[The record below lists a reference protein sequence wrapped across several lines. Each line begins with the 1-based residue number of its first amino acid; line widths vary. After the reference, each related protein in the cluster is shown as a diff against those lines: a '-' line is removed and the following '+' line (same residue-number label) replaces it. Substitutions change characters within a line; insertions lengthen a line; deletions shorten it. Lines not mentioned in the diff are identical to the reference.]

1 MKKITLLIFLL
12 QIANAYTQVA
22 EVSSGRISGV
32 VLEQGTGNVLEG
44 VTVRLLSER
53 DSSLVGGSQTD
64 NNGFYMIE
72 DADFG
77 RYLLTASMVGHNSV
91 TLKGIHLSR
100 KTPELFADTI
110 FLKSGETTTE
120 EIDVTA
126 ERSLIEFKADKK
138 VYNVEGNI
146 LDKGGNASD
155 LLRKIP
161 SVSVDQ
167 DGNVSLRG
175 SSNVRFMIDGKMVRQ
190 NTTAI
195 LEQTPAGSIESIE
208 IISNPGSKY
217 EAEGE
222 AGLIN
227 IVLKKGNE
235 LSGYAGQLS
244 LGAGNGDKYNAALSL
259 SKKDSKLNIYGN
271 YGFRDFDMNFDGGS
285 SLTNYFVNDP
295 KFINESVNSLMKNI
309 SHNLKAGTD
318 FYLSPKTTLGI
329 SATYQFRDRN
339 SSEKTL
345 TENLNQAGVN
355 TLNEM
360 TNSTEKD
367 KGNVFETSLT
377 FNSIFDSPQN
387 TLSGEAAIAFNN
399 EDEDI
404 ATNTQQYD
412 SNMNPLNNT
421 PLIKNSLSS
430 ENNFSGSFQLDY
442 VHPFLSKQRSG
453 DVNKKREKKP
463 GKGNTGEFRGKDNK
477 SLSRIETGL
486 KATFRD
492 LESIINGEQ
501 YDYNSNA
508 FVNDTLITNN
518 FDYNENIIAG
528 YGIYGSSFGGLNFNA
543 GARGEMTFTKVDKSS
558 GDTVIDKNYIDIFP
572 SLNMSYDLSMT
583 DKLQADYSRRI
594 NRPEARLLV
603 PFVDN
608 ANPTNIRVGNPD
620 LEPEYVNSFQL
631 SYLKFF
637 DGFTVNPSV
646 YYRHT
651 SNAITRYRTQLDSV
665 TTLTTFANL
674 DKSDALG
681 AELIVGYQGRNNLF
695 INGSMNYSY
704 NKLYGNNISANLDNS
719 GSSFN
724 AKVNA
729 GFRVWY
735 DIDIQLA
742 YNYQGSRPMI
752 SGDIEPFS
760 TFEAGLKKDLFDEAL
775 NIGLRFSD
783 IFNKQRFDVNFENE
797 TFEQDFYRKR
807 ESRYAFLTLTY
818 NFGAKEV
825 KKKRSREREDNRTPD
840 VEF

>member
-1 MKKITLLIFLL
+1 MKIILLILFS
-12 QIANAYTQVA
+12 IY
-22 EVSSGRISGV
+22 SSQSFSQNEDKSRGSISGTI
-32 VLEQGTGNVLEG
+32 LEQGSGNPLEG
-44 VTVRLLSER
+44 ATVRLFSVR
-53 DSSLVGGSQTD
+53 DSTLKGGSQSD
-64 NNGFYMIE
+64 VNGFFLIE
-72 DADFG
+72 G
-77 RYLLTASMVGHNSV
+77 VEYGKYVLNASMVGHNSV
-91 TLKGIHLSR
+91 SIKGIQISG
-100 KTPELFADTI
+100 KSPEIIADTI

-138 VYNVEGNI
+138 IYNVDGNI

-175 SSNVRFMIDGKMVRQ
+175 SSNVKFMIDGKMVRQ

-259 SKKDSKLNIYGN
+259 SRKDSKMNIYGN
-271 YGFRDFDMNFDGGS
+271 YGFRDFDMKFDGGS

-318 FYLSPKTTLGI
+318 FYLSPKSTLGI
-329 SATYQFRDRN
+329 SAVYQFRDRN
-339 SSEKTL
+339 SSEKTM
-345 TENLNQAGVN
+345 TENLNQSGIN
-355 TLNEM
+355 TLNEL
-360 TNSTEKD
+360 TNSTED
-367 KGNVFETSLT
+367 EKGNVFETSLT

-404 ATNTQQYD
+404 ASNTQLLD
-412 SNMNPLNNT
+412 ANMNAVNNS
-421 PLIKNSLSS
+421 PLIKNSLAS
-430 ENNFSGSFQLDY
+430 ENSFSGSFQLDY
-442 VHPFLSKQRSG
+442 VHPFLSKEKQDKTITQRG
-453 DVNKKREKKP
+453 KKP
-463 GKGNTGEFRGKDNK
+463 GKSNSRDFSGKDSK
-477 SLSRIETGL
+477 ATSRIETGI
-486 KATFRD
+486 KASLRD

-501 YDYNSNA
+501 FDYSTNA
-508 FVNDTLITNN
+508 FVNDTLVTNN
-518 FDYNENIIAG
+518 FDYNENILAA
-528 YGIYGSSFGGLNFNA
+528 YGIYGSSLGGLNFNA
-543 GARGEMTFTKVDKSS
+543 GVRGEMTFTKVDKSS
-558 GDTVIDKNYIDIFP
+558 GDTVIDKNYIDFFP
-572 SLNMSYDLSMT
+572 SLNMSYDLSMS

-620 LEPEYVNSFQL
+620 LQPEYVNSFQL

-637 DGFTVNPSV
+637 EGFTINPSV

-674 DKSDALG
+674 DKSDAIG
-681 AELIVGYQGRNNLF
+681 AELIVGYQGKNNLF
-695 INGSMNYSY
+695 INGSLNYSY
-704 NKLYGNNISANLDNS
+704 NKLSGSNLSNNPDNS
-719 GSSFN
+719 GSSVN
-724 AKVNA
+724 AKINA
-729 GFRVWY
+729 GIRVWY
-735 DIDIQLA
+735 DIDVQFA
-742 YNYQGSRPMI
+742 YSYQGTRPMI

-760 TFEAGLKKDLFDEAL
+760 TFDAGIKKDLFGEAL
-775 NIGLRFSD
+775 SIGLRFSD
-783 IFNKQRFDVNFENE
+783 IFNKQKFDVNIENE
-797 TFEQDFYRKR
+797 TFQQNFYRKR
-807 ESRYAFLTLTY
+807 ESRFAFLTLTY

-825 KKKRSREREDNRTPD
+825 KKKRGRERDDNRSPD

>member
-1 MKKITLLIFLL
+1 MKIITLLLFIF
-12 QIANAYTQVA
+12 QITNAYTQVA
-22 EVSSGRISGV
+22 EVSTGSISGI
-32 VLEQGTGNVLEG
+32 VLEQGTGNALEG
-44 VTVRLLSER
+44 VTVRLLSEK
-53 DSSLVGGSQTD
+53 DSSLGGGSQTD
-64 NNGFYMIE
+64 VNGFYII
-72 DADFG
+72 DGVDFG
-77 RYLLTASMVGHNSV
+77 KYVLTANMVGHNSV

-100 KTPELFADTI
+100 KNPEIFADTI

-138 VYNVEGNI
+138 VYNVDGNI

-175 SSNVRFMIDGKMVRQ
+175 SSNVKFMIDGKMVRQ

-285 SLTNYFVNDP
+285 SLTNYFVSDP
-295 KFINESVNSLMKNI
+295 KFINESVSSLMKNI

-318 FYLSPKTTLGI
+318 FYLSPKSTLGI
-329 SATYQFRDRN
+329 SAVYQLRDRN
-339 SSEKTL
+339 SSEKTM
-345 TENLNQAGVN
+345 TENLNQSGVN

-360 TNSTEKD
+360 TNSTEGD

-404 ATNTQQYD
+404 STNTQLLD
-412 SNMNPLNNT
+412 ANMNPINNT

-430 ENNFSGSFQLDY
+430 ENSFSGSFQMDY
-442 VHPFLSKQRSG
+442 VHPFLSKEKSG
-453 DVNKKREKKP
+453 DVRKERGKKP
-463 GKGNTGEFRGKDNK
+463 GKGNSSEFRGKDNK
-477 SLSRIETGL
+477 SNSRIETGI

-492 LESIINGEQ
+492 LESVINGEQ
-501 YDYNSNA
+501 FDYTSNA

-572 SLNMSYDLSMT
+572 SLNMSYDLSMS

-620 LEPEYVNSFQL
+620 LQPEYVNSFQL

-637 DGFTVNPSV
+637 EGFTVNPSV

-674 DKSDALG
+674 DKSDAIG
-681 AELIVGYQGRNNLF
+681 AELIVGYQGKNNLF

-704 NKLYGNNISANLDNS
+704 NKLYGNNISTNLDNS
-719 GSSFN
+719 GSSIN

-729 GFRVWY
+729 GVRVWY

-775 NIGLRFSD
+775 SIGLRFSD

-797 TFEQDFYRKR
+797 TFQQDFYRKR

-825 KKKRSREREDNRTPD
+825 KKKRTRDREDNRAPD